1 MVKNKK
7 RAKNI
12 CECGKKL
19 DREYY
24 DDCPFCGGGEYYECN
39 HCGKVYDSNGEEL

>member
-1 MVKNKK
+1 MTKK

-19 DREYY
+19 EIEYY
-24 DDCPFCGGGEYYECN
+24 DDCPFCGGGEYYECH
-39 HCGKVYDSNGEEL
+39 HCGKVYTLNGEEM